1 MNILKIENRRKIS
14 KIRNTKLYR
23 RNLILK
29 LITVLIFIANFEEQL
44 SKSLSNTFIY
54 SVWQLSNRI
63 S

>member
-44 SKSLSNTFIY
+44 SKSFNITFIY
-54 SVWQLSNRI
+54 IVYGNR
-63 S
+63 